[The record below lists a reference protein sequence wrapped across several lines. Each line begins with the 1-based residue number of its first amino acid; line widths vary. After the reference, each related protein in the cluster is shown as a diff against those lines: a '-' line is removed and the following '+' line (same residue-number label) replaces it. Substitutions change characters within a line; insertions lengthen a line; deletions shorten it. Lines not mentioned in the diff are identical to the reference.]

1 MNRDD
6 EQRGGL
12 RLKGLAKVLLGIGAA
27 SLFFYGAAA
36 LSQTVNRSLR
46 ATLLFG
52 ALVGLA
58 AGVVLYLLSRARR
71 R

>member
-1 MNRDD
+1 MSTND

-27 SLFFYGAAA
+27 SLFFYSAAS
-36 LSQTVNRSLR
+36 LSETVNRSLR
-46 ATLLFG
+46 SALLFG

-71 R
+71 S